1 MVFMKKFVFI
11 LFLILLVPSKTYG
24 IGIDVDKYFDYGGI
38 YSGSKYPQSVANNT
52 ENIELQTDI
61 SRLKQGTASSR
72 NFFGLVEVGNS
83 SINKATKEANITKI
97 HYVDSSLNK
106 VYIPY
111 FIIPVYIKEKTTIVY
126 GE

>member
-1 MVFMKKFVFI
+1 MKKL
-11 LFLILLVPSKTYG
+11 LFLISLIFLFPIHAHAIGVKT
-24 IGIDVDKYFDYGGI
+24 DKYFDYGGI

-52 ENIELQTDI
+52 ENITPQIDM

-72 NFFGLVEVGNS
+72 NFFGLVEIGDS
-83 SINKATKEANITKI
+83 SINKAAKEANITKI
-97 HYVDSSLNK
+97 HYVDTSLNK

-111 FIIPVYIKEKTTIVY
+111 FIIPIYARQKTTIVY

>member
-1 MVFMKKFVFI
+1 MARF
-11 LFLILLVPSKTYG
+11 LFLISLILLLPIQAHALGLNTG
-24 IGIDVDKYFDYGGI
+24 KYFDNGVI
-38 YSGSKYPQSVANNT
+38 YSGSKYPTSVSNNVENNT
-52 ENIELQTDI
+52 PQVDVFH
-61 SRLKQGTASSR
+61 LKQGTASSR